1 MLTKKKSFG
10 IFKLTEYALNRAVRS
25 QTLLNIAALQINNY
39 FWLQRNI
46 GPTKEWVF
54 KQFQIP
60 TEDTLKPLYQTINRL
75 EEENLE
81 QKRNLKR
88 MAEELTRLHSYAG
101 EVYDN
106 SQSVVD
112 V

>member
-1 MLTKKKSFG
+1 MLTKKRSFG
-10 IFKLTEYALNRAVRS
+10 ILKLAEYTLNRAVRS

-39 FWLQRNI
+39 FWLQRNM

-60 TEDTLKPLYQTINRL
+60 TEETLEPLYQTINRL

-88 MAEELTRLHSYAG
+88 LAEEITHLRSYTG

-106 SQSVVD
+106 SQSIAD